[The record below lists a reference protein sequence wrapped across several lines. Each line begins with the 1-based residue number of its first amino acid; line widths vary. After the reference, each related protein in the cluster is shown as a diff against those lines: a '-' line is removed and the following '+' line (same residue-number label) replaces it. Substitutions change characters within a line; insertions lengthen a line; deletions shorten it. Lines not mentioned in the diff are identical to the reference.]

1 MSLSLLPPNLNGI
14 KHYLQMADDYDK
26 LALPISYWCNFFTC
40 LSFNSCLKRG
50 INNNVHQFP
59 FMLLVTGRLFALK
72 QGVHLQRAK
81 EDVIFLNGLMK
92 CLQTFK
98 KQKGLFRK
106 VY

>member
-1 MSLSLLPPNLNGI
+1 
-14 KHYLQMADDYDK
+14 
-26 LALPISYWCNFFTC
+26 
-40 LSFNSCLKRG
+40 
-50 INNNVHQFP
+50 
-59 FMLLVTGRLFALK
+59 MLLVTGRLFALK
-72 QGVHLQRAK
+72 QGVHLQKAK

>member
-1 MSLSLLPPNLNGI
+1 M
-14 KHYLQMADDYDK
+14 
-26 LALPISYWCNFFTC
+26 ISWLFPSAIGVIFLKYTIC
-40 LSFNSCLKRG
+40 LSFNSCLKGG

-72 QGVHLQRAK
+72 QGVHLQKAK